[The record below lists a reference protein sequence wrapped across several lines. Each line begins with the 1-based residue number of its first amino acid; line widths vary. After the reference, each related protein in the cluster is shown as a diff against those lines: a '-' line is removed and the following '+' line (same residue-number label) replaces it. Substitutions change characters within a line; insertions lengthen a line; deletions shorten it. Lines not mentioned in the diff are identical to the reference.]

1 MYKLPDFSSI
11 DFRSIDFSKL
21 DLSKLDLSKLD
32 LSKFDLAALRN
43 IDVSKYVPSVDF
55 STVEAGKFTAA
66 LRDAAYI
73 TVGLGVVAV
82 EQVQARRRQ
91 LVEAISIRFGASK
104 THVETLL
111 GTFEARMAKM
121 DEQVDAVEA
130 RVDMIVDRLEGVL
143 PEQAGVLFGHAR
155 DLTKGARK
163 QVRGL
168 IRTAA

>member
-11 DFRSIDFSKL
+11 EFPSIDFSRF
-21 DLSKLDLSKLD
+21 DPSKID
-32 LSKFDLAALRN
+32 LSKFDLPAFRN
-43 IDVSKYVPSVDF
+43 IDVSKYIPNIDLP
-55 STVEAGKFTAA
+55 TGEANKFARA

-82 EQVQARRRQ
+82 EQVQARRQQ
-91 LVEAISIRFGASK
+91 LVTAISDRFGASK

-111 GTFEARMAKM
+111 STFETRLAKM
-121 DEQVDAVEA
+121 DEQVNAVEA
-130 RVDMIVDRLEGVL
+130 RVDVVVDKLEGVL
-143 PEQAGVLFGHAR
+143 PEQAGALFGQAR
-155 DLTKGARK
+155 DLTKVARK